1 MNNIFT
7 SIRRWHRGNVA
18 IAELSKL
25 SDHML
30 ADIGVSRHEI
40 RKVARGLK

>member
-7 SIRRWHRGNVA
+7 SIRRWHRGIVT

-30 ADIGVSRHEI
+30 ADIGVPRNEI
-40 RKVARGLK
+40 REVARGLK